1 MKKMINELLWLVEI
15 PANFLLIL
23 LAYRLFGKKG
33 LFLWIPVS
41 VIVANI
47 QVVMALRLF
56 GLSATLGNVSYA
68 ASFLVTDILSE
79 KYGKQEARKAV
90 LMGLFCLIA
99 ATVLFQLTLLFQ
111 PLPGDDFA
119 SEVHSALGTIFS
131 LMPRIALG
139 SLTAYLLSQW
149 HDVWAFDI
157 WKKRFPKHLWIR
169 NNFSTMVSQLIDSIV
184 FVLIAFAGVYPPRVL
199 LEIFITTYALKFV
212 VAAADTPFLY
222 WARKIHPAAPMQP

>member
-1 MKKMINELLWLVEI
+1 MNNELLWLVEI

-23 LAYRLFGKKG
+23 LAYKLFGKKG

-47 QVVMALRLF
+47 QVVLAVRLF

-90 LMGLFCLIA
+90 IMGLFSLVA
-99 ATVLFQLTLLFQ
+99 ATALFQITLFFH
-111 PLPGDDFA
+111 PLPGDEFA
-119 SEVHSALGTIFS
+119 SEAQAALATIFG

-139 SLTAYLLSQW
+139 SLTAYLISQW
-149 HDVWAFDI
+149 HDVWAFDV
-157 WKKRFPKHLWIR
+157 WKKRFPKHLWLR
-169 NNFSTMVSQLIDSIV
+169 NNCSTMVSQLIDSIV
-184 FVLIAFAGVYPPRVL
+184 FVLIAFAGVYPPSVL
-199 LEIFITTYALKFV
+199 FEIFITTYVLKFL

-222 WARKIHPAAPMQP
+222 WARIIHPAHQTSP